1 MCCSF
6 DATVMMGLMTSQTN
20 APWLLLMHQV
30 RPKPPYLRVKVWRR
44 LKAVGSVP
52 IKNSVYV
59 LPNIDDAREQFEW
72 MIREI
77 EKDGGE
83 AALCEAQFIDGL
95 RDQEVVASF
104 HRARDADYAEIAEAA
119 RRLERELSRKRP
131 PSEKRRPQL
140 QSEVARLRRQ
150 LTEVIAI
157 DFHGASGREAAEGLV
172 SGLDS
177 HLRGAPEGH
186 AESPGRVDLGSLRGK
201 VWVTRK
207 GLHVDRIASGWLIR
221 RFIDGTAHF
230 RFVASKAYE
239 GEPNEIRF
247 DMFEAEFTH
256 EGDRCTFEVLLG
268 RFGLDDPALACIG
281 EIVHDIDLRDAKFD
295 RPETL
300 GIDHL
305 IAGLAMTTT
314 DDETRLDQGSAIFEA
329 LYHYFTRKK
338 P

>member
-1 MCCSF
+1 
-6 DATVMMGLMTSQTN
+6 MTGQTN
-20 APWLLLMHQV
+20 APWLLLIHQV
-30 RPKPPYLRVKVWRR
+30 RPKPPYLRVKIWRR
-44 LKAVGSVP
+44 LQAVGAVP

-59 LPNIDDAREQFEW
+59 LPNTDEAREQFEW

-95 RDQEVVASF
+95 RDEEVVASF
-104 HRARDADYAEIAEAA
+104 HRARDADYTEIADVA

-131 PSEKRRPQL
+131 FSEKRRGQL

-157 DFHGASGREAAEGLV
+157 DFLGAPGREAAEGLM

-177 HLRGAPEGH
+177 HLRGAPKEH
-186 AESPGRVDLGSLRGK
+186 AESPGLVDLGSLRGK
-201 VWVTRK
+201 IWVTRK

-221 RFIDGTAHF
+221 RFIDGNARF
-230 RFVASKAYE
+230 RFVSSKSYAPE
-239 GEPNEIRF
+239 TNEIRF
-247 DMFEAEFTH
+247 DMFKAEFTH

-268 RFGLDDPALACIG
+268 RLGLDDPALACIG

-295 RPETL
+295 RPETP

-305 IAGLAMTTT
+305 IAGLAMTST
-314 DDETRLDQGSAIFEA
+314 DDETRLEQGSAIFEA